1 MKVKWTKEKQEAL
14 DRTMK
19 ALKKVREAVR
29 TKVSGAHKKPFD
41 TGSHAENQS
50 A

>member
-19 ALKKVREAVR
+19 ALEKVREAVR
-29 TKVSGAHKKPFD
+29 AKVSGGYKKPFD
-41 TGSHAENQS
+41 TGSHAENRS
-50 A
+50 G